1 MTIGFETFQHLSLH
15 PQVFEESPNELP
27 NRDSQSLIQTI
38 KGQNCSEVLRNSKE
52 ICRNIW
58 YQPKITL
65 YRKKIKIKIYYIVAC
80 KKVPTFVLFFSPA

>member
-15 PQVFEESPNELP
+15 PQLLQESPNELP

-65 YRKKIKIKIYYIVAC
+65 YRKKKKKKIYYVVAC